1 MTTQDNTCWICLD
14 DDNQEDNPLIKACDC
29 PRLAHA
35 KCIARW
41 QFHSAGREEEKEC
54 RFCHKTLTDWKE
66 VAVSEPLKERLKSTR
81 AMMAIMLNGV
91 RHKIYVTPD
100 KEGAKAF
107 TNKIRELYGLDD
119 DIEFEVIFHCK
130 DPHNGTPVK
139 INGIEGYE
147 AAVHCAKIAS
157 VKYKRPFEDLQVTKE
172 TLFGSVLK
180 KLMHIMT
187 KIRNS

>member
-1 MTTQDNTCWICLD
+1 MAAHDDTCWICLD
-14 DDNQEDNPLIKACDC
+14 DDYQEDNPLIKACDC
-29 PRLAHA
+29 PRAAHA
-35 KCIARW
+35 KCLARW

-66 VAVSEPLKERLKSTR
+66 VAVSEPFKERLNSTK

-91 RHKIYVTPD
+91 KHKIYVTPD

-119 DIEFEVIFHCK
+119 DTEFDVVFHCK
-130 DPHNGTPVK
+130 DPHSGDPVK
-139 INGIEGYE
+139 IAGIKGYD
-147 AAVHCAKIAS
+147 AAVHCAKVAS
-157 VKYKRPFEDLQVTKE
+157 VKNKRLHEDLEVNNE
-172 TLFGSVLK
+172 TLLGSVVK
-180 KLMHIMT
+180 KLMRTMT